1 MSRTLHNATAGFM
14 LLWVH
19 LVCQFLM
26 WMDEGYYDFRWM
38 SDGWNWVIYFIYT
51 TLIFFISV
59 GFYWLVFGKGPRSTW
74 KVGLS
79 VFVGFV
85 LMAGVLLLL
94 YVNSDWTI
102 YQD

>member
-1 MSRTLHNATAGFM
+1 
-14 LLWVH
+14 
-19 LVCQFLM
+19 
-26 WMDEGYYDFRWM
+26 MDEGYYDFRWM
-38 SDGWNWVIYFIYT
+38 SDVWNWVIYFIYT

-59 GFYWLVFGKGPRSTW
+59 GFYWLVFGKGQRSPW

-85 LMAGVLLLL
+85 FMAGVLLLL